1 MSEPRGVPVLRS
13 VLGHRGARSL
23 NVGSADESRR
33 RARGAR
39 GMSDPVVSIL
49 IVNWNTGDRI
59 MQCLASLPNDIAGR
73 SLTILV
79 PSKKVKTEYDA
90 LFGNAKMEIL
100 PFKIAVDTQHMAPRP
115 ADHYS
120 SVRLL
125 MSGRPMERKVTWWL
139 SARASTLN
147 STAHAS

>member
-1 MSEPRGVPVLRS
+1 
-13 VLGHRGARSL
+13 
-23 NVGSADESRR
+23 
-33 RARGAR
+33 
-39 GMSDPVVSIL
+39 
-49 IVNWNTGDRI
+49 

-115 ADHYS
+115 ADQYS
-120 SVRLL
+120 SVRFL

-139 SARASTLN
+139 SARRKHAEFNGARQLISPTTFAS
-147 STAHAS
+147 SGPGRAGS